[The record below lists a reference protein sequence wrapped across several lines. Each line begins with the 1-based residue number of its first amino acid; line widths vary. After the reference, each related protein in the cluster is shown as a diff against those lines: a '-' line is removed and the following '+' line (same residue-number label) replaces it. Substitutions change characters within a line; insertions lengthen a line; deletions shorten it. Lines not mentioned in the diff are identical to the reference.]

1 MFNSLNIKTQ
11 KYSAALMTGAML
23 GFSTDAFAG
32 GNTFNDYVSD
42 TSSNVNAVPD
52 VVAFISYLGGT
63 ALAALGVVGLKKH
76 VEDPAQN
83 PMKNGLAKL
92 GFGGMLLA
100 LPTITNVMLDTT
112 AADGGNATFTNFKG
126 VGSIGAGSA
135 GGG

>member
-1 MFNSLNIKTQ
+1 MLKLLNTKTQ
-11 KYSAALMTGAML
+11 KYSAALMTGAMV
-23 GFSTDAFAG
+23 GFSSDAFAN
-32 GNTFNDYVSD
+32 NTFNDYVSE
-42 TSSNVNAVPD
+42 TSDNVSSVPD

-112 AADGGNATFTNFKG
+112 AADGGNTTFQGFDG
-126 VGSIGAGSA
+126 QQSIGGR
-135 GGG
+135 